1 MNTVA
6 CRSLNTLIHFA
17 AYCCMS
23 AQPRQ
28 MTYIAVECIPLGQLI
43 GEGFPIL
50 VATRRA
56 GDDLNG
62 RLRISVG
69 CLAAAVVDLE
79 VVNGP
84 QASVEML
91 MGKELH
97 IDTMLIEQILQ
108 TEPLETGQT
117 LPYVCL
123 QIAIAVVLLVIA
135 AIHRPMAVGDDPR
148 TLGTILGQIG
158 LGQITFQPV
167 ELLR

>member
-1 MNTVA
+1 
-6 CRSLNTLIHFA
+6 
-17 AYCCMS
+17 
-23 AQPRQ
+23 
-28 MTYIAVECIPLGQLI
+28 MTYIAVERIPLGQHI
-43 GEGFPIL
+43 GKGFPIL
-50 VATRRA
+50 VAARRA

-62 RLRISVG
+62 RLGISVG

-123 QIAIAVVLLVIA
+123 QFAIAVVFLVIA
-135 AIHRPMAVGDDPR
+135 AVHRPMAVGDDPR
-148 TLGTILGQIG
+148 TLGTILRQIG
-158 LGQITFQPV
+158 LGQIPF
-167 ELLR
+167 